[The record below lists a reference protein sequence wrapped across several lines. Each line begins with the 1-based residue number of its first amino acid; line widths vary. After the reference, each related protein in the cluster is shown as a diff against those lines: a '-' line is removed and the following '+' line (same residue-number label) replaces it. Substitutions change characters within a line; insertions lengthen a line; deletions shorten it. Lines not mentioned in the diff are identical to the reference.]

1 MNLKYYDRAG
11 KELVKNDYVEVITD
25 YGIQKGYINLFQ
37 NGKVRVNCLVGE
49 IRVMPNKI
57 NKI

>member
-1 MNLKYYDRAG
+1 MKYYDRAG
-11 KELVKNDYVEVITD
+11 RELAKNDYVEVITD
-25 YGIQKGYINLFQ
+25 YGIQRGYINLFQ

-57 NKI
+57 NKM